1 MKSIPR
7 YLLFI
12 PAAAVLFFACNN
24 GRKEI
29 HDASESKDAVS
40 ILSSL
45 KTTSGGLSSSAAV
58 ENGKDPDRKFIRT
71 ADIKFRVKDVTKATY
86 AIEDIT
92 TKFGGFVTST
102 QLQSVVD
109 SKTNIPVSADSTLET
124 TYFTVEDNMTIRVPN
139 TKMDTTLKCIA
150 RLVSFLDSRVI
161 KANDIGLQL
170 LANELTQKRAAKNE
184 KKSAV
189 AGGNTYSQTIV
200 FEDHVTSASGTTD
213 EEGDN
218 AKINNLSLM
227 DQVKF
232 STINLSIYQRQSIKR
247 ELLQNES
254 NIKAYEPGLGFR
266 LWESIKIGWD
276 ALESLLVFL
285 VRLWWFFILVAAG
298 YFLFRKYRLKAK

>member
-12 PAAAVLFFACNN
+12 PVVTVLFFACNN
-24 GRKEI
+24 GGHYNKEMKS
-29 HDASESKDAVS
+29 DNKDQAK
-40 ILSSL
+40 L
-45 KTTSGGLSSSAAV
+45 TEPPAATGGLSSSAAV
-58 ENGKDPDRKFIRT
+58 EKGKDPDRKFIRT

-92 TKFGGFVTST
+92 SKFGGFVTST

-150 RLVSFLDSRVI
+150 KLVSFLDSRVI

-189 AGGNTYSQTIV
+189 TGGNTYSQTIV
-200 FEDHVTSASGTTD
+200 FEDHATSPGTTD
-213 EEGDN
+213 EDGDN

-254 NIKAYEPGLGFR
+254 NIKAYEPGIGFR

-276 ALESLLVFL
+276 GLESLLVFL
-285 VRLWWFFILVAAG
+285 VRLWWFFILVASG
-298 YFLFRKYRLKAK
+298 YLLFRKFRIKTK